1 MSSEE
6 LNVVSIAD
14 GFWSIG
20 YVFLTLD
27 LFFIIKRL
35 QRQINYRIV
44 IIIYQYLQYYL

>member
-14 GFWSIG
+14 GFWFIG